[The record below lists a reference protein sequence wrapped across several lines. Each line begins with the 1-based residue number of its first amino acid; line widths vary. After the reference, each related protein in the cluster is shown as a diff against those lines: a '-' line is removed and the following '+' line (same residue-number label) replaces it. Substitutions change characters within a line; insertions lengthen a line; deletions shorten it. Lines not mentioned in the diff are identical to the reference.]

1 MNNGSSDAIAWFS
14 KVEPYSDGNKN
25 NNKNASNAKLFIRL
39 GGYVNSSGGS
49 GVDIFDEDVDYSA
62 EWDDLVSVYDLTISQ
77 DDNYT
82 DDKFKAYTYQL
93 ILNQIVAKAREY
105 NGYIDASQMYEMI
118 DNIETQVKGAL
129 VEVVGNSY
137 DGVFDSLIDTARG
150 KVNSAVTGSGKTGG
164 EK

>member
-1 MNNGSSDAIAWFS
+1 M
-14 KVEPYSDGNKN
+14 
-25 NNKNASNAKLFIRL
+25 
-39 GGYVNSSGGS
+39 
-49 GVDIFDEDVDYSA
+49 
-62 EWDDLVSVYDLTISQ
+62 
-77 DDNYT
+77 
-82 DDKFKAYTYQL
+82 KAYTYQL

>member
-1 MNNGSSDAIAWFS
+1 
-14 KVEPYSDGNKN
+14 
-25 NNKNASNAKLFIRL
+25 
-39 GGYVNSSGGS
+39 
-49 GVDIFDEDVDYSA
+49 
-62 EWDDLVSVYDLTISQ
+62 
-77 DDNYT
+77 
-82 DDKFKAYTYQL
+82 
-93 ILNQIVAKAREY
+93 
-105 NGYIDASQMYEMI
+105 MYEMI